1 MTFMPIKIRTRFGT
15 IRVERRLT
23 YSRLISASMTLLA
36 FMLALLV
43 VAIILLLMGI
53 NPVEAF
59 TIIGESFIVPRL
71 LLESIKQSIPICLS
85 ALGLGI
91 AFRMNFWNIGA
102 EGQIY
107 VGMVAS
113 TAIVL
118 LHAYYGFFHEYSLLP
133 LMFILSFIFGGA
145 WCLVTGILK
154 AKMNVNEILTT
165 LMLNY
170 VAILLVDYLV
180 HGPWRDPKGYGFPLS
195 IEFPSYAKLIFIF
208 DNPAYTGLA
217 IAIAAAAMVFYLLN
231 YTKLGFEIKVV
242 GQNVNVARYAGINV
256 SRVIMLGSFL
266 AGGLA
271 GIGGLSIVS
280 GIIGRLR
287 PGASPG
293 YGYTAI
299 IVAALAG
306 LNPWLIVA
314 ASIFFGGLLTAGEA
328 LQASM
333 NIPRAATQMIQAVIF
348 LFILI
353 GEFLK
358 RYRIVFEKRGVEEK

>member
-1 MTFMPIKIRTRFGT
+1 MSMKIETRFGK
-15 IRVERRLT
+15 IRIERKLI
-23 YSRLISASMTLLA
+23 YSKYASAGMTLLA
-36 FMLALLV
+36 FLLSLLV
-43 VAIILLLMGI
+43 VAIILSIMGLD
-53 NPVEAF
+53 PVEAYI
-59 TIIGESFIVPRL
+59 IIGRAFIVPRL
-71 LLESIKQSIPICLS
+71 LLESIKQSLPICLS

-91 AFRMNFWNIGA
+91 AFKMNFWNIGS

-107 VGMVAS
+107 MGMTAS

-118 LHAYYGFFHEYSLLP
+118 LHVYYGLFPDFLLLA
-133 LMFILSFIFGGA
+133 LMLVSSFILGGV
-145 WCLVTGILK
+145 WCLVTGVLK
-154 AKMNVNEILTT
+154 AKLNVNEILTT

-195 IEFPSYAKLIFIF
+195 IEFPDPAKLLLVLN
-208 DNPAYTGLA
+208 NPAYTGLLLT
-217 IAIAAAAMVFYLLN
+217 ILAAAAVFYLLN
-231 YTKLGFEIKVV
+231 YTKFGFEVKVV
-242 GQNVNVARYAGINV
+242 GQNVNVARYAGISV
-256 SRVIMLGSFL
+256 SKVIMLGSFL

-271 GIGGLSIVS
+271 GVGGLSIVS

-299 IVAALAG
+299 IVASLAG
-306 LNPWLIVA
+306 LNPWLIIA

-333 NIPRAATQMIQAVIF
+333 GIPRSATQMIQAIIF
-348 LFILI
+348 LFILL
-353 GEFLK
+353 GEFFK
-358 RYRIVFEKRGVEEK
+358 RYRIVFERGGAEQ